1 MGERWT
7 QDGPRHGP
15 KIELKR
21 GRGVKN
27 RVLTLLNRSRTL
39 LDAIFSASS
48 ASFSHLQRSEADL
61 TPHVRSVLA
70 LLHPNE
76 PRKALLSPSWGRL
89 GTQNGPQGA
98 KDGPKMG
105 NGSKIELKRG
115 RGVKNRV
122 LTLLTRSI
130 THLDAIFSHLQRSEA
145 DLTPHVRS
153 VLALLHPNE
162 PRKAL

>member
-1 MGERWT
+1 MGLTCSRPLGAILGPSWGPLGASWNILGPSWGSRWPKMGERWA
-7 QDGPRHGP
+7 QDGPRDGS

-27 RVLTLLNRSRTL
+27 RVLTLLNRTKTL

-89 GTQNGPQGA
+89 EAQDGPQGA
-98 KDGPKMG
+98 RDGPK
-105 NGSKIELKRG
+105 
-115 RGVKNRV
+115 
-122 LTLLTRSI
+122 
-130 THLDAIFSHLQRSEA
+130 
-145 DLTPHVRS
+145 
-153 VLALLHPNE
+153 
-162 PRKAL
+162 KAQETAPKSS